1 MGGHVA
7 EKLIIGQENITSGCS
22 SDLAGATRIA
32 NAAIRQYGMF
42 SDDASFIARVKKKTS
57 DEYNTLVDK
66 KV

>member
-32 NAAIRQYGMF
+32 SAAIRQYGMF
-42 SDDASFIARVKKKTS
+42 SDDASFIARDKKKTS